1 MNRLIFPVML
11 ACFFLAFSGWPL
23 YGTAATL
30 EQIQKEAAGIFSVRA
45 EFTQEKHMKILAK
58 PLVSTGVVLF
68 KSPRSIRW
76 EYYQPVR
83 SILMMDDGRVK
94 RFIEGDQGLV
104 EDSGPARQVMQ
115 FVLQEVSYW
124 LKGKFDNSSN
134 FIARLSGD
142 RTITLTPVEESFSRI
157 IERIEL
163 KLSDRPGVM
172 ESVKIIENQDTYTEY
187 TFQKTQVNIAL
198 DDALFREIR

>member
-23 YGTAATL
+23 HGTAATL

-83 SILMMDDGRVK
+83 SILMMDDGQVK

-104 EDSGPARQVMQ
+104 EDPGPARQVMQ

-134 FIARLSGD
+134 FTARLSGD

-198 DDALFREIR
+198 DDALFREI

>member
-23 YGTAATL
+23 HGTAATL

-104 EDSGPARQVMQ
+104 EDPGPARQVMQ

-134 FIARLSGD
+134 FTARLSGD

-198 DDALFREIR
+198 DDALFREI